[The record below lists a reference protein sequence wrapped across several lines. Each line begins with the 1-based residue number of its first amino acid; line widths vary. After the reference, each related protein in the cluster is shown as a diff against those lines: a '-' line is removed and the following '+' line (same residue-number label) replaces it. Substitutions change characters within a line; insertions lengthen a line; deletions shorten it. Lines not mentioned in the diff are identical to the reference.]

1 MDEGVL
7 DLPDGRKLG
16 YASYG
21 SDDGPPVVYCHGFP
35 SNRLEYQ
42 LIEPVVERRG
52 VDARVVVLDR
62 PGYGKSSFL
71 PKRTLLD
78 WPGDVAAAADHLGL
92 GHFAVVGVSGGGPY
106 ALACGYSLA
115 DRVSRVGVVVGV
127 APRQATGME
136 QAASIDGP
144 SANRLLRRLQF
155 TMSAYAFK
163 KGQEERFVDQ
173 TVATMGDVDR
183 EVLNR
188 PEVRQWFTDMTREA
202 FIQGGRAAD
211 LEAGLY
217 RRPWG
222 FDLGHVEV
230 ETYLWYGAE
239 DRTVPASAG
248 GWLAERLPDAEI
260 VVWPQH
266 GHLSWMV
273 ADEAADVVGT
283 TKG

>member
-7 DLPDGRKLG
+7 DLSDGRKLG

-21 SDDGPPVVYCHGFP
+21 SADAPPVVYCHGFP
-35 SNRLEYQ
+35 SNRLEFQ
-42 LIEPVVERRG
+42 LIEPVLERRG
-52 VDARVVVLDR
+52 VEARVVVLDR

-71 PKRTLLD
+71 PKRTFLD
-78 WPGDVAAAADHLGL
+78 WPGDVAAAASRLGL
-92 GHFAVVGVSGGGPY
+92 DRFAVVGVSGGGPY
-106 ALACGYSLA
+106 ALACGYLLS

-127 APRQATGME
+127 APREATGME
-136 QAASIDGP
+136 KAASIDGP
-144 SANRLLRRLQF
+144 SANRLLRKLQF

-163 KGQEERFVDQ
+163 KGQEDRFVDQ
-173 TVATMGDVDR
+173 TVATMGDADR

-188 PEVRQWFTDMTREA
+188 PEVRQWFREMTREA
-202 FIQGGRAAD
+202 FVQGGRAAD

-222 FDLGHVEV
+222 FDPAQVEIK
-230 ETYLWYGAE
+230 THLWYSGE
-239 DRTVPASAG
+239 DKTVPASAG
-248 GWLAERLPDAEI
+248 RWLADRMLDPEI

-266 GHLSWMV
+266 GHVSWMV
-273 ADEAADVVGT
+273 ADEAADVIAT

>member
-7 DLPDGRKLG
+7 DLSDGRRLG

-21 SDDGPPVVYCHGFP
+21 RADAPPVVYCHGFP
-35 SNRLEYQ
+35 SNRLEFQ
-42 LIEPVVERRG
+42 LIQPVLERRG

-62 PGYGKSSFL
+62 PGYGKSSHL
-71 PKRTLLD
+71 PKRTFSD
-78 WPGDVAAAADHLGL
+78 WPGDVAEAANQLGL
-92 GHFAVVGVSGGGPY
+92 DGFAVVGVSGGGPY
-106 ALACGYSLA
+106 ALACGHLLA

-127 APRQATGME
+127 APREATGME
-136 QAASIDGP
+136 EAASIDGP

-163 KGQEERFVDQ
+163 KGQEDRFVDQ
-173 TVATMGDVDR
+173 TVAAMGDADR

-188 PEVRQWFTDMTREA
+188 PEVRQWFIEMTREA
-202 FIQGGRAAD
+202 FIQGGRTAD

-222 FDLGHVEV
+222 FDPAQVNV
-230 ETYLWYGAE
+230 ETRLWYAGE

-248 GWLAERLPDAEI
+248 RWLADRMVDAEI

-273 ADEAADVVGT
+273 ADEAADVIAATRG
-283 TKG
+283 